1 MSRHADR
8 HSQPDANAT
17 AIAVVVQHGEASRRR
32 DQGGNGLIS
41 LGVAHFMRR
50 CRESARSLNPED
62 ANCGKAAANLAYIR
76 LEFGTESGILSGV
89 EERSPFGSKVALP
102 PINPTPN
109 SVPVFGTEFGAVFR
123 PAYYILI

>member
-1 MSRHADR
+1 
-8 HSQPDANAT
+8 
-17 AIAVVVQHGEASRRR
+17 
-32 DQGGNGLIS
+32 
-41 LGVAHFMRR
+41 MRKVSV
-50 CRESARSLNPED
+50 CTLTDLNPGFDGPWSLNPED

-76 LEFGTESGILSGV
+76 PEFGTESGILSGV